1 MTTPAPAPGSEE
13 WLRYITAS
21 KVPAIVGTSPYE
33 SRFSLWHRMAGNLP
47 TVPQNTAMTRGNY
60 LEPAIV
66 AWLADQHPELRIE
79 YPGQWHT
86 HPEDTWAGATPDG
99 YAHARE
105 AHAVPGLIEV
115 KSAKWADEWA
125 GDAVPPGYV
134 DQCQWQMFVTGA
146 QRVYV
151 GALVAMDFTH
161 RIIDRDQDRID
172 YLRVESWGFLESLKN
187 NRAPDLDGS
196 THTYQ
201 AVRELHPDIDP
212 EDVELEDNHAAQFI
226 NARNDFL
233 VFERSWNLTRSR
245 MADLM
250 GTARRAMWHGHPIAV
265 RKARAGGTPWV
276 EPART
281 LPKNGELPA

>member
-1 MTTPAPAPGSEE
+1 MTTPAPGSTE

-47 TVPQNTAMTRGNY
+47 SVPQNTAMTRGNY

-66 AWLADQHPELRIE
+66 AWLADQHPELHIE
-79 YPGQWHT
+79 YPGQRHT
-86 HPEDTWAGATPDG
+86 HPEDDWAGATPDG

-105 AHAVPGLIEV
+105 ADAIPGLIEV

-134 DQCQWQMFVTGA
+134 DQCQWQMHVTGA
-146 QRVYV
+146 RRVYV
-151 GALVAMDFTH
+151 GALVAMDFTE
-161 RIIDRDQDRID
+161 RLIERDQDRID
-172 YLRVESWGFLESLKN
+172 YLRMESWGFLSSLE
-187 NRAPDLDGS
+187 RGEPPALDGS

-212 EDVELEDNHAAQFI
+212 ELVEVPTALAHQFI
-226 NARNDFL
+226 SARQCHRAAETD
-233 VFERSWNLTRSR
+233 WNLARAA
-245 MADLM
+245 MADHM
-250 GTARRAMWHGHPIAV
+250 GSARVATWDGLTIAT
-265 RKARAGGTPWV
+265 RKARNGGTPWV
-276 EPART
+276 EPPRT
-281 LPKNGELPA
+281 LPTIGVPA